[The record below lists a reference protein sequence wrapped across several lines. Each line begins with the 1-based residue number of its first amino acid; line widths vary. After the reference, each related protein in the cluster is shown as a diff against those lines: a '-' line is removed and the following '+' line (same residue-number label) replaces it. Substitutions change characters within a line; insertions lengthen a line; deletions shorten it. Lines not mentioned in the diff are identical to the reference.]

1 MTTEK
6 LKTLKDVLIPTE
18 KEMIDFIMDTGVSRN
33 ELKEFIE
40 TLQSEIRQELGIK
53 RIKALRKKADKIIR
67 QFNKPLTEVE
77 NIKFWEIEAQID
89 ILKEIFNIS
98 EGELK

>member
-40 TLQSEIRQELGIK
+40 TLQSEIRQELGINH
-53 RIKALRKKADKIIR
+53 IKALRKKADKIIR

-89 ILKEIFNIS
+89 ILKEIFNTT
-98 EGELK
+98 EEELK

>member
-1 MTTEK
+1 
-6 LKTLKDVLIPTE
+6 
-18 KEMIDFIMDTGVSRN
+18 MINQIDGDDILPVRN
-33 ELKEFIE
+33 LVYIK
-40 TLQSEIRQELGIK
+40 EIRTELGIK

-89 ILKEIFNIS
+89 ILKEIFNI
-98 EGELK
+98 GEKEIDVK